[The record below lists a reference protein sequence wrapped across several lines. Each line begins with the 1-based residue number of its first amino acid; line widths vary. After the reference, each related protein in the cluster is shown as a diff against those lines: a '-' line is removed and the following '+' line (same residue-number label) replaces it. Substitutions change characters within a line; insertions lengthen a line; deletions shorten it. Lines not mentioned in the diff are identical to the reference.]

1 MRKSCLRRMVWVGS
15 LKDHL
20 VPAPLLDTFHQTIFL
35 YFIIKLMFFQ
45 YLYSILFVC
54 MLMHKNNTTNSLSL
68 VSYSL
73 SRECALCSPSLG
85 AAAASL
91 RSCNCKQRACHK
103 QCTPLLFFFN
113 LLLKNMVCLILYSK
127 NESFFVQSSCCF
139 FHFRTLSTVFHSF
152 RQSRLFSLPFSYVL
166 LMDSILYC
174 SFPLKF
180 PVHVGRLLLG
190 LCEVPLIQSCFNNIM
205 QNSQHRAMW
214 QDSLLSAYSIYI
226 QICQWQNP
234 ISKSKLTIIM

>member
-20 VPAPLLDTFHQTIFL
+20 IPAPLLDTFHQTIFL

-91 RSCNCKQRACHK
+91 RSCNCKQRATHK

-152 RQSRLFSLPFSYVL
+152 RQSILKIIQSSLFLCASDGFNIVLQLPFK
-166 LMDSILYC
+166 I
-174 SFPLKF
+174 
-180 PVHVGRLLLG
+180 
-190 LCEVPLIQSCFNNIM
+190 SCTC
-205 QNSQHRAMW
+205 RTLA
-214 QDSLLSAYSIYI
+214 AR
-226 QICQWQNP
+226 
-234 ISKSKLTIIM
+234 TV